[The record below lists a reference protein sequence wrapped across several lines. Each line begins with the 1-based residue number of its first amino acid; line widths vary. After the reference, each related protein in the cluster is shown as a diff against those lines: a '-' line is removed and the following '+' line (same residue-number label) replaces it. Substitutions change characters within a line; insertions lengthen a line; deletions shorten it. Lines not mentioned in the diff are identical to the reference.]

1 MLLFL
6 YFYFYKSL
14 FYPTFVFIL
23 KIIMKKTYFFFIY
36 CLLTTFCYSQE
47 YPLAKKIPTTIT
59 KHGITITDDYSWME
73 QINSPETKKWVE
85 QQNEITTLKSNELKD
100 IKEIEKKLK
109 EYDLSKSSR
118 LPQKKGLYFY
128 SWYTKENDKPASL
141 FYRKK
146 LNDQAIELIN
156 PYKLLNKTNVF
167 LDGIYP
173 SKSSSLL
180 AFKINEDGSDK
191 TEIRFIDIFK
201 KEYLKDVITQV
212 KFSNVSWNLDYGVFY
227 KKNSNL
233 NTTAKDSTNQLFYH
247 RLGTE
252 QEEDKLIFDASK
264 TDNNFSYYTT
274 RGKLILIETNK
285 EETQTTFYQATL
297 SDQDFTLEKF
307 LETKNDIKFL
317 DFKKDRIYYSS
328 KEFDWGEIRS
338 FDINNRADETVIIP
352 QIYTQLLVD
361 SYFTEDYIFCQYK
374 TIGKNYIRVYDSSGK
389 FIRKFDSPDGMSFAI
404 TFYDEETKSLF
415 VTLNSYVIPVSNYK
429 LNIETGEASPYFN
442 NYMRAKAT
450 LFPLDYFET
459 KSKTYKSRGGKDV
472 PITIVYKTGLKL
484 DGNNPTLLRAY
495 GGFGKVNSPSY
506 SSGLIYFLEKGGV
519 FAYAEIRGGGEKG
532 LKWHNDGKGLKKMNS
547 FNDFIDAAEFLIKEK
562 YTSQERLAISGGSY
576 GGLVVGV
583 AMTQRPDLFKLV
595 IPKMG
600 VFDMAKFDQFTV
612 GKYHLEEYGNPENK
626 EEFNSILSY
635 SPYYNVKENVN
646 YPTTLLITSENDDRV
661 APLNSYKFA
670 AKLQNRVAQKNQIFL
685 KTLSGS
691 GHYGKVA
698 TYTDYVKEEAEFY
711 GFLLFYLNK

>member
-1 MLLFL
+1 
-6 YFYFYKSL
+6 
-14 FYPTFVFIL
+14 
-23 KIIMKKTYFFFIY
+23 MKKIYFFSIY
-36 CLLTTFCYSQE
+36 CFVTTFCYSQE
-47 YPLAKKIPTTIT
+47 YPEAKKIPTTIT
-59 KHGITITDDYSWME
+59 KHSITINDDYSWLE

-85 QQNEITTLKSNELKD
+85 QENEITTSKINELKD
-100 IKEIEKKLK
+100 VKEVEKKLK
-109 EYDLSKSSR
+109 EYDLSKSSGF
-118 LPQKKGLYFY
+118 PQKKGRYFY
-128 SWYTKENDKPASL
+128 SWYIKENDKPASL
-141 FYRKK
+141 FYRKN

-167 LDGIYP
+167 IDGIYP

-180 AFKINEDGSDK
+180 AFKMNEDGSDK

-201 KEYLKDVITQV
+201 KEYLKDVITHV
-212 KFSNVSWNLDYGVFY
+212 KFSNVSWNLDFGVFY

-233 NTTAKDSTNQLFYH
+233 NPTAKDSTNQLYYH

-252 QEEDKLIFDASK
+252 QEADKLIFDASK
-264 TDNNFSYYTT
+264 TDNGFSYYTT

-307 LETKNDIKFL
+307 LETSNDIKFL
-317 DFKKDRIYYSS
+317 DFINGRIYYSS

-352 QIYTQLLVD
+352 QIYSQLLVG
-361 SYFTEDYIFCQYK
+361 SYITEDYIFCQYK

-389 FIRKFDSPDGMSFAI
+389 FIRKFDSPDGMSFGI

-415 VTLNSYVIPVSNYK
+415 VTLNSYVVSVSNYR

-442 NYMRAKAT
+442 DYIRAKAT

-459 KSKTYKSRGGKDV
+459 KSITYKSRDGKDV
-472 PITIVYKTGLKL
+472 PITIVYKKGLKL

-495 GGFGKVNSPSY
+495 GGFGSVSSQNF
-506 SSGLIYFLEKGGV
+506 SSGIVYFLEKGGV
-519 FAYAEIRGGGEKG
+519 FAFAEIRGGGEKG
-532 LKWHNDGKGLKKMNS
+532 LKWKNDGRGLKKTNS

-562 YTSQERLAISGGSY
+562 YTSPERLAISGGSH

-583 AMTQRPDLFKLV
+583 AMTQRPELFKVV

-600 VFDMAKFDQFTV
+600 LFDMVKFDQFTL
-612 GKYHLEEYGNPENK
+612 GKYRFNEYGNPENI
-626 EEFNSILSY
+626 EEFNSLLSY
-635 SPYYNVKENVN
+635 SPYHNIKEDVN
-646 YPTTLLITSENDDRV
+646 YPTTLIITSENDDRV
-661 APLNSYKFA
+661 APLHSYKFA
-670 AKLQNRVAQKNQIFL
+670 AKLQNRAAQKNPILL

-691 GHYGKVA
+691 GHHGKVA
-698 TYTDYVKEEAEFY
+698 TYADYIKEEAEFY
-711 GFLLFYLNK
+711 SFVLFYLNK